1 MKCKRLASV
10 YGSDLSTDRFTS
22 PNFLNSHPC
31 GCPVPKCRQMP
42 YYLFGW
48 HFLDESDADRPFLSQ
63 SHCTSENV
71 QQTAR
76 RRLPF
81 IASGSVPSTYGE
93 SVVVVSWTRKNSC
106 PLNCSRATTISW
118 SAYTTR
124 AVTARLRAPA
134 VPSERIGPIPSGI
147 RRCLKAPCGFSIVG
161 FCVISPLSQTL
172 APRRGSDPVHLR
184 VDDTSF
190 PRRLHPRV
198 PPSVNRMCPGL
209 YRRSRSAPL

>member
-1 MKCKRLASV
+1 MSPIALQIARLA
-10 YGSDLSTDRFTS
+10 
-22 PNFLNSHPC
+22 
-31 GCPVPKCRQMP
+31 
-42 YYLFGW
+42 
-48 HFLDESDADRPFLSQ
+48 FLDVSDSDSPILSQ
-63 SHCTSENV
+63 SRCTPFNV
-71 QQTAR
+71 QPTAR
-76 RRLPF
+76 RDSPRSRPAF
-81 IASGSVPSTYGE
+81 VPSVCGE
-93 SVVVVSWTRKNSC
+93 SVVVVSRARKNSC
-106 PLNCSRATTISW
+106 PLKWSGATTISW

-147 RRCLKAPCGFSIVG
+147 GRCLKAPCGFSIVG

-172 APRRGSDPVHLR
+172 APRRGSDPVHRR

-190 PRRLHPRV
+190 PRWLHPRV